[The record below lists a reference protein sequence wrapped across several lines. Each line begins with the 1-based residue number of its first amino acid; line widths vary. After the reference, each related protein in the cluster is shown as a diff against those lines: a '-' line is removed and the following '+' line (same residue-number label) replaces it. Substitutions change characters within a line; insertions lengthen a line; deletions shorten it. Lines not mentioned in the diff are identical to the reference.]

1 MAKKKNP
8 VEVYQLICED
18 CGERNYVVRM
28 KKEHKGLHV
37 RKYCSKTRTHTMH
50 KAKKA

>member
-8 VEVYQLICED
+8 VEVFQLICQET
-18 CGERNYVVRM
+18 GEPNYVVRL
-28 KKEHKGLHV
+28 KKQHKGLQL
-37 RKYCSKTRTHTMH
+37 RKYCPKLRKTTMH

>member
-8 VEVYQLICED
+8 VEVYQLICEET
-18 CGERNYVVRM
+18 GEPNYVTRL
-28 KKEHKGLHV
+28 KKQHKGLQV
-37 RKYCSKTRTHTMH
+37 KKYCPKLRKVTMH